1 MYIPFISLIA
11 PCAKTKMTFRYMTI
25 KCLLEIIAYD
35 LSNYIIEHHIHISS
49 MYIREPI
56 ITKRCYCVIL
66 FFSLGAVN
74 LTMRV
79 LYISLL
85 VAFSV
90 TLIAPGTEANFF
102 KWIKKT
108 VKDVGT
114 FIDKNAK
121 EICKVGINTN
131 LQLFQIIKNIFIYT
145 TLSTLA

>member
-1 MYIPFISLIA
+1 M
-11 PCAKTKMTFRYMTI
+11 
-25 KCLLEIIAYD
+25 
-35 LSNYIIEHHIHISS
+35 
-49 MYIREPI
+49 
-56 ITKRCYCVIL
+56 
-66 FFSLGAVN
+66 
-74 LTMRV
+74 TMRV

-131 LQLFQIIKNIFIYT
+131 LQLFQIIINIFIYT